1 MIERKGLRFEI
12 LQDYSLESLYWQLVG
27 ADGPV
32 CESHQTFETE
42 AEARSDI
49 AAARKRMKACQ
60 YAKVLVITDDLKEV
74 KR

>member
-1 MIERKGLRFEI
+1 MERKGLRFEI
-12 LQDYSLESLYWQLVG
+12 FQDYSIDKVYWQLVG

-32 CESHQTFETE
+32 CESHKTFDDE

-60 YAKVLVITDDLKEV
+60 YAKVLVIKEEMHAT
-74 KR
+74 